1 MPCVEEA
8 LQLLGCRDCDN
19 ACYTENAY
27 IPRENSMKKS
37 TGTAALFALGLGL
50 VVGGAAL
57 PQTTTSAARANGQGA
72 APPQASAARQD
83 SDTQSEAR
91 APVLRVLSVE
101 VIRST
106 HGTQLDIVRVRG
118 LASTEGWEEAEL
130 VPLTRGT
137 PKDGMLEL
145 IFVARTPA
153 EAMEATGFEPVEA
166 IFPIEGNHPFKG
178 VNVHGAVE
186 SVTLTQLPGYAEG
199 KGAGEDC
206 SKCVGKVFVA
216 KGAAMPSGKS
226 AAEVVKEEQLPP
238 LSRVIKHSD
247 GIPSAESNP
256 NRLTLVLGRDGTITS
271 AIWD

>member
-1 MPCVEEA
+1 M
-8 LQLLGCRDCDN
+8 N
-19 ACYTENAY
+19 
-27 IPRENSMKKS
+27 KS
-37 TGTAALFALGLGL
+37 TGATALVAMSLGL
-50 VVGGAAL
+50 VLGGAAFA
-57 PQTTTSAARANGQGA
+57 QTATSTERANGQGA
-72 APPQASAARQD
+72 PAPQASAASQGAD
-83 SDTQSEAR
+83 NESEVR
-91 APVLRVLSVE
+91 APVFRVLSVE

-106 HGTQLDIVRVRG
+106 HGTPLDIVRVRG

-145 IFVARTPA
+145 IFVARAPA
-153 EAMEATGFEPVEA
+153 EAMEAKGFEPIEA

-186 SVTLTQLPGYAEG
+186 SVMLTQLPGYAEG
-199 KGAGEDC
+199 KGPGEDC
-206 SKCVGKVFVA
+206 GKCVGKVFVA
-216 KGAAMPSGKS
+216 KGAAVPPGKS
-226 AAEVVKEEQLPP
+226 AAEIIKEEQLPP

-256 NRLTLVLGRDGTITS
+256 NRLTIVLSRDGTISS

>member
-1 MPCVEEA
+1 
-8 LQLLGCRDCDN
+8 
-19 ACYTENAY
+19 
-27 IPRENSMKKS
+27 MKKS
-37 TGTAALFALGLGL
+37 TGTATLFALGLGMMT
-50 VVGGAAL
+50 GGAAL
-57 PQTTTSAARANGQGA
+57 AQTTTAAARANGQGA
-72 APPQASAARQD
+72 EPPQAGAQNQT
-83 SDTQSEAR
+83 SDAQPEVR
-91 APVLRVLSVE
+91 APVLRVISVE

-106 HGTQLDIVRVRG
+106 HGTPLDIVRVRG

-130 VPLTRGT
+130 VPLTRGV

-145 IFVARTPA
+145 IFVARAPS
-153 EAMEATGFEPVEA
+153 EAREATGFEPIEA
-166 IFPIEGNHPFKG
+166 IFPIETSHPFKG
-178 VNVHGAVE
+178 VNVHSASE

-199 KGAGEDC
+199 KGTGEDC

-216 KGAAMPSGKS
+216 KGASVPPGKS

-256 NRLTLVLGRDGTITS
+256 NRLTLVLSRDGTIAS